1 MLLVSV
7 SGKLLIMWPAHVK
20 RHEPVM
26 TPEIGQ
32 GLIVL
37 VLLVLTAYCGLK
49 SH

>member
-20 RHEPVM
+20 WHEPVM